1 MEAGHGEGSQVFR
14 PSKLLAV
21 LMAGAGGLWGAVLL
35 YLLTFRD
42 VPLKTLLSAIFF
54 VIFFGLSLAYY
65 VRTSIEIDASGI
77 TYRGVIRTR
86 RFDFDQINKVDVLP
100 GPITVYA
107 VRGPGGLVH
116 FTSFFRHHRRLMELL
131 VQRARLAPLQA

>member
-1 MEAGHGEGSQVFR
+1 MEALKAPSQVFR
-14 PSKLLAV
+14 PSKLLAL
-21 LMAGAGGLWGAVLL
+21 LMAGAGAIWVAVLV

-42 VPLKTLLSAIFF
+42 VPLKTLGSAVFF
-54 VIFFGLSLAYY
+54 VLYFGLSLAYY

-77 TYRGVIRTR
+77 TYRGVLRTR
-86 RFDFDQINKVDVLP
+86 RLGYDDIKNVQVLP

-107 VRGPGGLVH
+107 VRGTGGLVH

-131 VQRARLAPLQA
+131 VERARLSPSGA